1 MGSGE
6 IVGALTIWPSS
17 YYPYKHYKKQHLS
30 IWSVAVSKNHQ
41 RKGIGTT
48 LMQKVMKSHKN
59 LMLPFILVVNVK
71 SPAKKLYEKL
81 GFREYKLLKNAYG
94 YNAGRSEL
102 EMDSDDEWLMVSDR
116 HITKM
121 SGS

>member
-41 RKGIGTT
+41 RKGIATT
-48 LMQKVMKSHKN
+48 LMQKVMKSHEK

-81 GFREYKLLKNAYG
+81 GFREYKLLRNHYKAYS
-94 YNAGRSEL
+94 GRSPL
-102 EMDSDDEWLMVSDR
+102 EMASEDAWV
-116 HITKM
+116 
-121 SGS
+121 